1 MPPGAKFGLIGSSRA
16 LTNREFIEQVCDSG
30 SSNNQVN
37 IAQRL
42 EKGYHGKL
50 LAKLRKGTAQVSV
63 SAERVDEEWLMMP
76 AMKDI
81 RVADRM
87 NDNFGIDLSDNL
99 RRRNDM
105 S

>member
-1 MPPGAKFGLIGSSRA
+1 M
-16 LTNREFIEQVCDSG
+16 
-30 SSNNQVN
+30 
-37 IAQRL
+37 
-42 EKGYHGKL
+42 

-81 RVADRM
+81 RVVDRM
-87 NDNFGIDLSDNL
+87 NDKFGIDLSDNL

>member
-1 MPPGAKFGLIGSSRA
+1 M
-16 LTNREFIEQVCDSG
+16 
-30 SSNNQVN
+30 
-37 IAQRL
+37 
-42 EKGYHGKL
+42 